1 MENFRSWRESWK
13 AARRSAR
20 IDSEIKG
27 DAKELKKTRKILLLG
42 TYAPSLR
49 YPTPDLG
56 DLGLSESGKSTI
68 VKQIRITH
76 QGGFSQDARMT
87 YRETIY
93 SNLLESAQAVAA
105 ALQQHGVT
113 PAGPS
118 NAVSASPDH
127 GTIASF
133 LNSLPCSK
141 RWNSCWNMIS
151 RRSCSRPRVHFFL
164 TSRVNLSRLFTVS
177 GKTKQSQTSQGV
189 TGHSSA

>member
-1 MENFRSWRESWK
+1 MENFRSWRDSWK

-42 TYAPSLR
+42 TYAPSLS

-76 QGGFSQDARMT
+76 QGGFSQDARMK
-87 YRETIY
+87 YREAVY
-93 SNLLESAQAVAA
+93 SNLLESAQAMAT
-105 ALQQHGVT
+105 ALQQFRVT
-113 PAGPS
+113 PADPS
-118 NAVSASPDH
+118 NVVSHSLDYC
-127 GTIASF
+127 TLASF
-133 LNSLPCSK
+133 LNPFPCSK

-151 RRSCSRPRVHFFL
+151 RQSCSPPRVHFFL
-164 TSRVNLSRLFTVS
+164 ASRVSSSRLSTVS
-177 GKTKQSQTSQGV
+177 GKTKQSQSSQTV
-189 TGHSSA
+189 TDHNSA